1 MKNTKILRAS
11 ALALVAVL
19 SACGGS
25 STELADW
32 QKVETTYLSET
43 EIGVK
48 NTVNAGALDAY
59 TDSNPLKIALVTDS
73 GTLDDH
79 SFNEASWKGVN
90 EFAVKNGGGK
100 IADKAVSTG
109 KIHTR
114 YYQPSG
120 DFTTATRLAAM
131 K

>member
-48 NTVNAGALDAY
+48 NTVNATL
-59 TDSNPLKIALVTDS
+59 SPLT
-73 GTLDDH
+73 T
-79 SFNEASWKGVN
+79 
-90 EFAVKNGGGK
+90 
-100 IADKAVSTG
+100 VS
-109 KIHTR
+109 
-114 YYQPSG
+114 
-120 DFTTATRLAAM
+120 FTTF
-131 K
+131 

>member
-59 TDSNPLKIALVTDS
+59 TESNPLKIALVTDS

-90 EFAVKNGGGK
+90 EFAVTNGGGEIVNK
-100 IADKAVSTG
+100 SVSTG

-120 DFTTATRLAAM
+120 EFTTATRLAAM